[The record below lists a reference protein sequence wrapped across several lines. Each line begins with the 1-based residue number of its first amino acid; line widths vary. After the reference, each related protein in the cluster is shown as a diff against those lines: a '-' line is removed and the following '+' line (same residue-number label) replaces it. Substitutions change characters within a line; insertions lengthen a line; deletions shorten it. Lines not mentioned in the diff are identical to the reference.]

1 MIKPGRRQH
10 SAWRRL
16 LPLFLTIFVV
26 ACGGPAAA
34 PPAPA
39 QPTAAPTTPA
49 KPTAA
54 PTTAAKPTAAT
65 TAPTVAA
72 APAASAPTANAGA
85 ATSGGV
91 TQALI
96 DAAKQEGAVVWYTA
110 IELSAAEK
118 VAKAFEAKYGVKV
131 EVNRTG
137 SERVMQRVMQEAQA
151 KVKAVDVIHSAD
163 AGHFV
168 LLKSQKML
176 AQYRPASFAKYAT
189 DGSDP
194 DGTYFAWRFVLATP
208 AYNPDLIKA
217 EDAPK
222 TWKDLLDPKW
232 KGKMVSAHPGY
243 SGNILTWSAALIDLY
258 KTDYLDSLAKQDVM
272 LVQSALDPVTKVTA
286 GERALAIN
294 GSEYT
299 FWNAKKKGSPVEAIY
314 PTDGVPLATSP
325 SAIAAD
331 APHPNAAKLF
341 HEYIFDLEAQQ
352 SLVDAGQYSGHPD
365 VTYPPDRKK
374 LSDLKIL
381 TQDENKLEQNAEQL
395 KRVFTKAFG
404 V

>member
-1 MIKPGRRQH
+1 MIKPGQRQH

-72 APAASAPTANAGA
+72 APAASAPTADAGA

-91 TQALI
+91 TRALI

-272 LVQSALDPVTKVTA
+272 ANERWPSTA
-286 GERALAIN
+286 PNTPSGKRKRRAARSRRSTQPTASRWQPPPRPSPPTRRTPTRPSYSTSTSSTSKPSSRWSTRASTQAIRM
-294 GSEYT
+294 
-299 FWNAKKKGSPVEAIY
+299 SPTP
-314 PTDGVPLATSP
+314 PTARNSP
-325 SAIAAD
+325 
-331 APHPNAAKLF
+331 
-341 HEYIFDLEAQQ
+341 
-352 SLVDAGQYSGHPD
+352 
-365 VTYPPDRKK
+365 T
-374 LSDLKIL
+374 
-381 TQDENKLEQNAEQL
+381 
-395 KRVFTKAFG
+395 
-404 V
+404 